1 MTPGYALF
9 DTSLGAAALVWGPAG
24 IRALYLPE
32 ADRAG
37 LLARIEDRHP
47 DAGEAA
53 CPPDIAHA
61 IALVTRLL
69 EGEHVDLG
77 RVQLD
82 MQGIPAFHRRVYD
95 DIRRIPPGTTL
106 TYGQVSQRLN
116 APGSARAVGQALAA
130 NPYLIIVPCHRVLAT
145 GGGMGGFSA
154 PGGVDTKRRLLAIER
169 GTDIIEPSLFAS
181 LPLAPPTRQFRRN
194 RRA

>member
-1 MTPGYALF
+1 MTPEYALF
-9 DTSLGAAALVWGPAG
+9 DTSLGPCALVWGPAG
-24 IRALYLPE
+24 IRAAGLPE
-32 ADRAG
+32 ATQAD
-37 LLARIEDRHP
+37 LVARIEDRQP
-47 DAGEAA
+47 GARPGAA
-53 CPPDIAHA
+53 PPDIAHA
-61 IALVTRLL
+61 MALIARLL
-69 EGEHVDLG
+69 DGEHVDLG

-82 MQGIPAFHRRVYD
+82 MAGIPAFHRRVYE

-130 NPYLIIVPCHRVLAT
+130 NPYLLIVPCHRVLAT
-145 GGGMGGFSA
+145 GGGLGGFSA
-154 PGGVDTKRRLLAIER
+154 HGGTDTKRRLIAIER
-169 GTDIIEPSLFAS
+169 GTDVIEPSLFET